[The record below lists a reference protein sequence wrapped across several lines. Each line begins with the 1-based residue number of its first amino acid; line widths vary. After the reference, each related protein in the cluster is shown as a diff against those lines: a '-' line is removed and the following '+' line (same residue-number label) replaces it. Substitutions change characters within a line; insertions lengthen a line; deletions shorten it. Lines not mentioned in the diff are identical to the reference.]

1 MSVQMF
7 AAPKEKASEF
17 RRKRM
22 IPESVLLNEKFNDV
36 ENDLKNVDEP
46 RLKGHKM
53 VFISS
58 GLLVFG
64 GKTSNGLPSN
74 LLWHFNFSTQTW
86 SKKAEDTDIQPAP
99 VWSWSTSTCTHLVV
113 QLLEANSL
121 LKYSELG
128 LRNWRNGKLL
138 D

>member
-36 ENDLKNVDEP
+36 ENDLK
-46 RLKGHKM
+46 
-53 VFISS
+53 
-58 GLLVFG
+58 
-64 GKTSNGLPSN
+64 KTSNSLPSN

-86 SKKAEDTDIQPAP
+86 SKKAEDSDIQPAP

-121 LKYSELG
+121 LKCSELM

-138 D
+138 E